1 MNNHNLIMDVKAL
14 HHWYWSKNTSQ
25 ENGFYFTY
33 DCIDHLLC
41 DVLTPSEKA
50 RAKRCIK
57 NGGFFTFGDR
67 GLHCCNSLKA
77 INVYRFFLKVFDV
90 DFTA

>member
-1 MNNHNLIMDVKAL
+1 MHNENLILDVKAL
-14 HHWYWSKNTSQ
+14 HNWYCDNNINQ
-25 ENGFYFTY
+25 ENGFYYSLDSIT
-33 DCIDHLLC
+33 HSLC

-57 NGGFFTFGDR
+57 NGGFFTFGDK

-77 INVYRFFLKVFDV
+77 INVYRFFLKVFNV

>member
-1 MNNHNLIMDVKAL
+1 MHNEKLILNVKAL
-14 HHWYWSKNTSQ
+14 HDWYYNNNINQ
-25 ENGFYFTY
+25 ENGLYY
-33 DCIDHLLC
+33 KMDYINLVLC

-57 NGGFFTFGDR
+57 NGGFFTFGDM
-67 GLHCCNSLKA
+67 GLYCCNSLKA
-77 INVYRFFLKVFDV
+77 INVYRFFLKVFNV